1 MVSGSL
7 KIPKSLNPKICT
19 TFKDLTAL
27 RMTEFFGLGGFPFSG
42 CAELANSRG
51 SVIGALL
58 GRGFCI
64 RSFNFAL
71 GFVDYNHALGTQ
83 VKNLNIPI
91 FEIAKNKLYILRLYQ
106 PYIYI
111 YIYIL
116 LNFHIRFYHNY
127 DRFLLDIIF
136 EIYDILK

>member
-1 MVSGSL
+1 M
-7 KIPKSLNPKICT
+7 
-19 TFKDLTAL
+19 
-27 RMTEFFGLGGFPFSG
+27 
-42 CAELANSRG
+42 
-51 SVIGALL
+51 IGALL

-64 RSFNFAL
+64 KSFNFAL
-71 GFVDYNHALGTQ
+71 GFVDYNHALGAQ
-83 VKNLNIPI
+83 IKNLNIPI

-111 YIYIL
+111 I